1 MRTIFWLLDWL
12 LEDDIGE
19 LTKFHLLYDCI
30 TSVLLFCLINFSMRV
45 LIRAE
50 LKVNPDPIDGFQ
62 FRLRATRVVIF
73 AYFIWIGYRCVKLIL
88 TSAVASADDQYYYGW
103 HYGILLSLIVGIPVI
118 IYNLISYQKPE

>member
-1 MRTIFWLLDWL
+1 MRAIFWLVDLL
-12 LEDDIGE
+12 LEDDVGQ
-19 LTKFHLLYDCI
+19 LTRHHLLYDVI

-50 LKVNPDPIDGFQ
+50 LKINPDPIDGFK

-73 AYFIWIGYRCVKLIL
+73 AYSIWIGYRFVKLL
-88 TSAVASADDQYYYGW
+88 LFSTLASADEQFYHGW

-118 IYNLISYQKPE
+118 IYNLINYQKPV